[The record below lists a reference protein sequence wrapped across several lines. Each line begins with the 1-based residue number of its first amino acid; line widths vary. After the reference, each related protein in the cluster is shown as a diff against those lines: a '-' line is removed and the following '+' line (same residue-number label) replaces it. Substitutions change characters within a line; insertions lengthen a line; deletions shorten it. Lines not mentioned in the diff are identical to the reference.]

1 MPAFIGNTEK
11 AVNGNKSLLKKPW
24 RITSKAELHTY
35 FGGAPDA
42 EFSINE
48 AAESPDF
55 VFNKEGNELK
65 TGKGQV
71 SFVLH
76 HASVLCK

>member
-1 MPAFIGNTEK
+1 M
-11 AVNGNKSLLKKPW
+11 
-24 RITSKAELHTY
+24 AELHTY

-76 HASVLCK
+76 HASVLCKWRCLLLHCFSW